1 MSMALIAEHLLITAL
16 SLLFFPAV
24 GLLVLTIVLAS
35 MGKSLGIRQIYV
47 ALLLKI
53 FEVSGSSRR
62 HVKKIFGDTDCPC
75 NIFLSSSTCVLDIQ

>member
-1 MSMALIAEHLLITAL
+1 MELIAEQLLITAL
-16 SLLFFPAV
+16 SLLFFPVV

-53 FEVSGSSRR
+53 FEVSQAD
-62 HVKKIFGDTDCPC
+62 DT
-75 NIFLSSSTCVLDIQ
+75 

>member
-1 MSMALIAEHLLITAL
+1 MELIAEHLLITAL

-62 HVKKIFGDTDCPC
+62 HARKYFGDIDSSC
-75 NIFLSSSTCVLDIQ
+75 NIFKISSTCVLDMQ